1 LRRSLLRQTINL
13 DQTDSGAPFASGVK
27 VTPLGKV
34 PVKLK
39 VDLGTEF
46 LVVIVKVLAVPTT
59 KVALFTL
66 VMRGGRVIVRVKFCV
81 PAGRTPLDAVNVR
94 E

>member
-1 LRRSLLRQTINL
+1 MRRSLLRQTINL
-13 DQTDSGAPFASGVK
+13 DQTDSGALFASGVK

-46 LVVIVKVLAVPTT
+46 RVVIVKVFGCSHDKSSVVHA
-59 KVALFTL
+59 
-66 VMRGGRVIVRVKFCV
+66 R
-81 PAGRTPLDAVNVR
+81 DAR
-94 E
+94 RSCDSDGEIPGPGISD

>member
-1 LRRSLLRQTINL
+1 MPLNV
-13 DQTDSGAPFASGVK
+13 AVPFASGVK
-27 VTPLGKV
+27 VTPPGKV

-39 VDLGTEF
+39 VAFGTVF
-46 LVVIVKVLAVPTT
+46 LVLIVKVLAVPTT

-81 PAGRTPLDAVNVR
+81 AAGATPLDAVNVR
-94 E
+94 G

>member
-1 LRRSLLRQTINL
+1 VPSNV
-13 DQTDSGAPFASGVK
+13 AVPFAIGVNA
-27 VTPLGKV
+27 TPFGKV

-39 VDLGTEF
+39 VDFGTVF
-46 LVVIVKVLAVPTT
+46 LVVIVKVLAVPTI

-81 PAGRTPLDAVNVR
+81 AAGATPLEAVNVR
-94 E
+94 A